1 MASMNGSAFTR
12 LYDETARDLHRYLA
26 VRSDPVVADDL
37 VAETFLVA
45 WQQRQRY
52 QPTRGSARGW
62 LYGIATNLLRR
73 HARGEL
79 RAQRAMAK
87 SGGRAESAEEL
98 DTIVANRADASA
110 QARRLAGA
118 LADLREEERDV
129 LLLVALAG
137 LKPVEVAQALD
148 VPVATVRTRLHRAR
162 ATLRGCLTEED
173 THA

>member
-12 LYDETARDLHRYLA
+12 LYDETARDLYRYLA

-52 QPTRGSARGW
+52 QPARGSARAW
-62 LYGIATNLLRR
+62 LYGIATNLFRR

-79 RAQRAMAK
+79 RAQRAMAR
-87 SGGRAESAEEL
+87 SGGRADFADEL
-98 DTIVANRADASA
+98 DVVAASRADASV

-137 LKPVEVAQALD
+137 FKPVEVAQALD

-162 ATLRGCLTEED
+162 ATLRGCLTQEEPR
-173 THA
+173 A